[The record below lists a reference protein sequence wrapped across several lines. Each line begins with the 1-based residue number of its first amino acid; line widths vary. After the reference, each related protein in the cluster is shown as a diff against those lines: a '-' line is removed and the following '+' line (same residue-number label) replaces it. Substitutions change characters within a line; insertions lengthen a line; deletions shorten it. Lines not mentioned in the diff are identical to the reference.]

1 MRKRKEIGGEH
12 QRLLDANKEYEAEI
26 RNLRRELHFKDIELN
41 AEREKYETLKEA
53 YDKYMFEYS
62 ERREQL
68 EEMIRKY
75 DDALHQIKDLSKK
88 YEAEAR
94 AKIREITKVG
104 KVV

>member
-1 MRKRKEIGGEH
+1 
-12 QRLLDANKEYEAEI
+12 
-26 RNLRRELHFKDIELN
+26 
-41 AEREKYETLKEA
+41 
-53 YDKYMFEYS
+53 MFEYS